1 MIERYFGAVNRGDF
15 AVAMAVYADDVVLV
29 VDDRVVPTN
38 AGVFTGRDAVGDW
51 FGDWFR
57 SFARGYRFDIEEMH
71 PIGKCVLV
79 VVRHRG
85 RGRSSGVAMDWTV
98 ALVFAVKAR
107 KIDRLELFP
116 DRSEALKAVG
126 LEA

>member
-1 MIERYFGAVNRGDF
+1 
-15 AVAMAVYADDVVLV
+15 MAVYADDVVFA

-57 SFARGYRFDIEEMH
+57 SFARGYQFDIDEMH
-71 PIGKCVLV
+71 PVGKRVLV

-85 RGRSSGVAMDWTV
+85 RGRSSGVAMDWSV
-98 ALVFAVKAR
+98 ALAFAVKAG

-116 DRSEALKAVG
+116 DRAEAIRAVG
-126 LEA
+126 LLEE